1 MDVARDHSI
10 PKIQR
15 KMSSNKGQKDGG
27 IFKKIINTF
36 PEIYNPTKV
45 LISFE
50 VLKPVE
56 AFGDVE
62 KLPFVSCVP
71 AHVLLHSH

>member
-27 IFKKIINTF
+27 IFKKIMNTF
-36 PEIYNPTKV
+36 LKFITL

-56 AFGDVE
+56 AFGDVQ

-71 AHVLLHSH
+71 AHVLLHCH